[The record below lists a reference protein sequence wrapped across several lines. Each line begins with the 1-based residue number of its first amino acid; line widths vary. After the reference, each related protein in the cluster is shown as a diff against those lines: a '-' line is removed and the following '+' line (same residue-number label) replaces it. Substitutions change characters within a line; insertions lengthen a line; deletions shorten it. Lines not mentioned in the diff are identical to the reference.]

1 MQTGKL
7 VRSSLSAQIR
17 DRLVSQIVGGEL
29 KPGDRLVELR
39 IASEME
45 TSQAPVREAL
55 RELEAM
61 GLVETAHNRG
71 ARVRI
76 LSDDEL
82 REIYDVRSQLEGYAA
97 ELVARTGV
105 SLKSSLERKMA
116 DMRRAAN
123 KSDSKTFSEHNT
135 TFHRLIMEAA
145 GNVTLVSLWEG
156 LNVKSRTMLNVA
168 RHKTDLMVVT
178 ESHQR
183 LVDALES
190 GHDIRARDEA
200 IAHVLDNRP

>member
-17 DRLVSQIVGGEL
+17 ERLVTQIVRGEL
-29 KPGDRLVELR
+29 RPGDRLVELR
-39 IASEME
+39 IAAEME

-61 GLVETAHNRG
+61 GLVETKHNRG
-71 ARVRI
+71 ARVRV
-76 LSDDEL
+76 LCDDEL
-82 REIYDVRSQLEGYAA
+82 REIYNVRSQLEGYAA
-97 ELVARTGV
+97 ELVAKTGK
-105 SLKSSLERKMA
+105 SLKTKLEKKMV
-116 DMRRAAN
+116 DMRRAAQ
-123 KSDSKTFSEHNT
+123 KSDSTAFSEHNT

-145 GNVTLVSLWEG
+145 GNETLVGLWEG

-168 RHKTDLMVVT
+168 RHPTDLIKVT
-178 ESHQR
+178 ESHQK

-190 GHDIRARDEA
+190 GHVTRARDEA